1 MKKHIL
7 RITAIVIAVI
17 VVFLIVFISSCN
29 RHSNNKSEKQVNIS
43 ATYDEILESTDSM
56 AIEDS
61 SNVNGKRFSSTL
73 EDFTKLYNS
82 SKQQAGEKDLLQMK
96 NWQKHGNESK
106 DANGVKI
113 QYYYYNDKNTNFTA
127 TVEVESNKILN
138 IGFGTTMS
146 YFMGQTDNKNNSD
159 LVLEKAALMAQT
171 VCKYEIGSTN
181 VLKDVFRRTTVNEND
196 TIWFQGC
203 VYKLDT
209 QQDKKDSKNNIMLF
223 RIFPVSD
230 NLKTEWKLKEY
241 VAEATTAPQ
250 G

>member
-1 MKKHIL
+1 MKKHLL
-7 RITAIVIAVI
+7 RITAIVIAV
-17 VVFLIVFISSCN
+17 VVVLLIVFISSCN
-29 RHSNNKSEKQVNIS
+29 KQGS
-43 ATYDEILESTDSM
+43 KPEQHPESKATYEEVLASTDSM

-61 SNVNGKRFSSTL
+61 NNVNGKRFSSTL
-73 EDFTKLYNS
+73 ENFTKLYNAS
-82 SKQQAGEKDLLQMK
+82 RQNAGEKDLLQMK
-96 NWQKHGNESK
+96 NWQKHGSESK

-146 YFMGQTDNKNNSD
+146 YFMGQTDQIYNSD
-159 LVLEKAALMAQT
+159 MVLEKAALMAQT
-171 VCKYEIGSTN
+171 VCKYENGSTD
-181 VLKDVFRRTTVNEND
+181 VLKNVFRKTTVNEND

-209 QQDKKDSKNNIMLF
+209 QQDKKDSKNSIMLF
-223 RIFPVSD
+223 RVFPVSD
-230 NLKTEWKLKEY
+230 KLKEEWKLKEY

-250 G
+250 GQ